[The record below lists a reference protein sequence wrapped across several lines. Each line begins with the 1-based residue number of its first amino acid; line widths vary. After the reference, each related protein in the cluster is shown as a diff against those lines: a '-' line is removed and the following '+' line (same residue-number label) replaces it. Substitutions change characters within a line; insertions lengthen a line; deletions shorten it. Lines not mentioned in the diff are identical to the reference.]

1 VKNAPVSRPL
11 GVGDPRHLLWGYY
24 RVKRYSALKRP
35 VERRWI
41 PLFHGKKQQK
51 TLFSAF
57 RRPNATLQVID
68 SIRVR
73 LEFRYGA

>member
-1 VKNAPVSRPL
+1 
-11 GVGDPRHLLWGYY
+11 
-24 RVKRYSALKRP
+24 LKRP

-41 PLFHGKKQQK
+41 PLFHGEKQQK
-51 TLFSAF
+51 PLFSAF

-73 LEFRYGA
+73 REFRYSAEQPNFGGLTGEINGPTAELQRICFVRRCR